1 MHAKRRYTS
10 YVNED
15 GLLTVDYEIMGE
27 RLVQSTLTGSP
38 VMLSGEVSAMGGIV
52 FDLKFTSATECFMD
66 VTSKAAQSMNK
77 MFDKTG
83 TYTVVDGQIQITI
96 GDKTFTS
103 TFDET
108 TGTYTLVYELQG
120 QDGVF
125 TPELTFSIWE

>member
-1 MHAKRRYTS
+1 MM
-10 YVNED
+10 ED
-15 GLLTVDYEIMGE
+15 NIFDNYEGYCVLDADNLLDENFIAE
-27 RLVQSTLTGSP
+27 
-38 VMLSGEVSAMGGIV
+38 
-52 FDLKFTSATECFMD
+52 
-66 VTSKAAQSMNK
+66 MNK